1 MCRTDLSF
9 KLTSLFKIQGC
20 KFHAQDYMYMQRI
33 FHEVQQ
39 IMTEITVKVK
49 SLLFV
54 NCFSLSFLTM

>member
-1 MCRTDLSF
+1 MCRTELSLT
-9 KLTSLFKIQGC
+9 LTSLFKIQGC
-20 KFHAQDYMYMQRI
+20 KFHTQDYMQRI

-49 SLLFV
+49 SLMFV